1 MPRPLSIRLLPVESY
16 KVMLLYVKQINYIL
30 NICIHCCSTCKH
42 LDLEHIADQV
52 STINSHLKFE
62 QTAFLA
68 KVNHFDLR
76 LETQPC
82 LIFSF
87 CVNITGTRASWL
99 AFLPQISAIK
109 VFISFTH
116 STSIHHIKEVLLRPG
131 NQSHSDGSSPR
142 RAREQKECSVGS
154 DTEQLTD
161 SHSISFKADLF

>member
-1 MPRPLSIRLLPVESY
+1 MHAKWSGSARHDHWASVFFLGILQSHATYIFDV
-16 KVMLLYVKQINYIL
+16 LYVKQINYIH

-52 STINSHLKFE
+52 STIKSHLKFE

-87 CVNITGTRASWL
+87 CVNVTGTHMYSGLHFCHKYLQVR
-99 AFLPQISAIK
+99 FLS
-109 VFISFTH
+109 VSFILHPYIIYKRSCLDQETKA
-116 STSIHHIKEVLLRPG
+116 T
-131 NQSHSDGSSPR
+131 
-142 RAREQKECSVGS
+142 
-154 DTEQLTD
+154 LTVRL
-161 SHSISFKADLF
+161 HRGQENRKNAA